1 MKIFYVK
8 IPGLN
13 LSVVL
18 LEDIT
23 YAQPRMRTLLQ
34 DLKYGVRLLSKS
46 PAFTAVAVLSLT
58 LGIGANS
65 TIFTLAKAFF
75 LESVPVKEPA
85 RVVSLYSN
93 AQSRKGPPQE
103 YLPTPYLNAVDYH
116 EKATVFSGSSI
127 AIFTGL
133 EYVVSGKQQQLFGE
147 LVNGNFFDVLGVA
160 PFLGRGFSAEEDAA
174 PRPVAVLSFA
184 LWNTQ
189 FGGDRGIL
197 GRTIQLN
204 HQDFTVIG
212 VAPRE
217 FRGIGALGSPDLWI
231 PISMRD
237 LVLDDD
243 TKKLMY
249 NRGFRMVAMV
259 ARLKPGVNLKQ
270 AQIAVHALGEEL
282 EKEYPKENGGRNET
296 LVPINE
302 TAIPPQLHSVFAR
315 AGALMMLIV
324 SLVLLVACAN
334 VANLLLSRASQRQ
347 REIAVRLAMG
357 AGRMRLIRQLL
368 TESLL
373 LALVASTLGILLAYW
388 GKTALVSLLPPF
400 FARNLNLKLDG
411 RVLLYTLV
419 LAFAATILFGLI
431 PALQASKADRMAA
444 LKDRTGAPT
453 GSARWYGLRGI
464 LVMVQ
469 VALSLVALAG
479 AGLFIHSLR
488 NAQQVDP
495 GFEVKHE
502 LVMSVDL
509 GAEKYAQPQ
518 AEAFYRDVVER
529 LRALPLVAGA
539 SIADS
544 GPFSGGFQRTTF
556 TDGVDST
563 DPRNGRLTPVVA
575 VAPSFFSTA
584 GITLLSGRDFDEQ
597 DDAKGA
603 MVAVVNRAMA
613 ESFWPGQD
621 PLGKHVHFLG
631 ETWDVT
637 VVGEVNTVKY
647 STLGEPPQAIVYM
660 PLKQH
665 YSPFVS
671 LYVRTNGDPAK
682 ALGTVRSTVQS
693 LIPTIPLARVQTVGQ
708 VLLQSLTAP
717 RIGAELLGTFGLM
730 ALILAAIGT
739 YGVMSYSV
747 SQRTPEIGIRMTLG
761 AQQGDVL
768 RLILAGGLAMVLVG
782 VAFGLGFSALLSRS
796 MSSLLFGIGAFDAP
810 SFLAVA
816 ALLILVAMAACW
828 IPARRATH
836 VDPMVALR
844 YE

>member
-1 MKIFYVK
+1 
-8 IPGLN
+8 
-13 LSVVL
+13 
-18 LEDIT
+18 
-23 YAQPRMRTLLQ
+23 MRTFFQ
-34 DLKYGVRLLSKS
+34 DVKYGVRLLVKL

-75 LESVPVKEPA
+75 LESVPVKDPA

-116 EKATVFSGSSI
+116 EKTTVFSGSSI

-133 EYVVSGKQQQLFGE
+133 QYVVSGKQQQLFGE

-189 FGGDRGIL
+189 FGGDRGVL

-217 FRGIGALGSPDLWI
+217 FRSIGALGSPDLWI

-324 SLVLLVACAN
+324 SLVLLIACAN
-334 VANLLLSRASQRQ
+334 VANLLLSRAAQRQ

-388 GKTALVSLLPPF
+388 GKTALVSFLPPF

-419 LAFAATILFGLI
+419 LALAATILFGLI
-431 PALQASKADRMAA
+431 PALQASKTDRMAA

-509 GAEKYAQPQ
+509 GGEKYAQPQ

-539 SIADS
+539 SVADNE
-544 GPFSGGFQRTTF
+544 PFSGGFQRTTF

-597 DDAKGA
+597 DDAKGT

-682 ALGTVRSTVQS
+682 ALGTVRNTVQS
-693 LIPTIPLARVQTVGQ
+693 LIPTIPLVRVQTVGQ

-747 SQRTPEIGIRMTLG
+747 SQRTPEIGIRMSLG

-836 VDPMVALR
+836 VDPLVALR

>member
-1 MKIFYVK
+1 
-8 IPGLN
+8 
-13 LSVVL
+13 
-18 LEDIT
+18 
-23 YAQPRMRTLLQ
+23 MRTFLQ
-34 DLKYGVRLLSKS
+34 DVKYGVRLLVKS

-75 LESVPVKEPA
+75 LESVPVKDPA

-116 EKATVFSGSSI
+116 EKAAVFSGSSI

-197 GRTIQLN
+197 GHTIQLN

-217 FRGIGALGSPDLWI
+217 FRSIGVLGSPDLWI

-324 SLVLLVACAN
+324 SLVLLIACAN
-334 VANLLLSRASQRQ
+334 VANLLLSRAAQRQ

-388 GKTALVSLLPPF
+388 GKTALVSFLPPF
-400 FARNLNLKLDG
+400 FARNLNLRLDG

-419 LAFAATILFGLI
+419 LALAATILFGLI
-431 PALQASKADRMAA
+431 PALQASKTDRMAA

-539 SIADS
+539 SVADIE
-544 GPFSGGFQRTTF
+544 PFSGGFQRTTF

-575 VAPSFFSTA
+575 VAPGFFSTA
-584 GITLLSGRDFDEQ
+584 GITLLSGRDFEEQ
-597 DDAKGA
+597 DDARGA

-682 ALGTVRSTVQS
+682 ALGTVRNTVQS
-693 LIPTIPLARVQTVGQ
+693 LIPTIPLVRVQTVGQ
-708 VLLQSLTAP
+708 ILLQSLTAP

-747 SQRTPEIGIRMTLG
+747 SQRTPEIGIRMSLG

-836 VDPMVALR
+836 VDPLVALR